1 MFKKEI
7 IMKKKRIRRSIRK
20 GAVVTLAA
28 LLAACGNKGRN
39 TEISVPSAEAG
50 APADVI
56 ITPIN
61 TAVPEPSGTPAS
73 VAEDEKKEESSAPET
88 RKMPA
93 GQSNDAAAV
102 IRDPVGGDWLKEI
115 NEYKYNCL
123 NTWGTWNEEAM
134 SCSWV
139 PLNQAESVSTVS
151 QNSTRELSPYEKE
164 LNRLNAAILS
174 ASNELVSAQK
184 AHENAVKEVEAAKEN
199 LETASAT
206 LKTNRE
212 TLETAKALLAQK
224 NLALA
229 AADTR
234 LAQAQDVYADTIQAA
249 QEEYDSMV
257 AGANDVL
264 TQEFAE
270 SKDAYDKAVALAQ
283 SVYDTATADAKA
295 EYDRKVSDA
304 ESLKSANDA
313 AANAK
318 YPSAMA
324 EAASSYNK
332 AIQDAQAVYDRKVA
346 EAQKTYDANLAARQ
360 DEYDEALR
368 TAQADPDYVSAKAN
382 LAGALAEQARA
393 VNDKQEKD
401 QALAQAQEELSDARM
416 ELAVRTSAHDDAVE
430 AKKRADAAAQAAQ
443 TAYAN
448 ALAARDSAKADD
460 DEAQKAVNEAQAA
473 LDEANQNKKDADNQ
487 LTEANKALEVGKKRI
502 SDAEAVLKAKQQAVT
517 EAQDVINKGVAGF
530 YEKQGEAGQRALA
543 ILNYASSDQ
552 MKTSARKTSI
562 GTEDDATSLENT
574 AASFAYLRKL
584 NEIRKGEG
592 LSEVKVTDVAM
603 ALAQGQANASK
614 VEYGRAHNNEL
625 LQYQNG
631 KYLNGYGENLYWTS
645 GNGSVEKAYDGWYT
659 KEKEVSEWFDSH
671 PGKSIDNA
679 TDRAECAKELKLQS
693 GYVQTGHY
701 ENIVDPDY
709 TVAGYGINTDS
720 RYGTTQ
726 INEFEKPVTMK
737 NEPSYTVAEYE
748 QLFLDYY
755 SAVTKTLADAT
766 QERADAQ
773 ARLNQLNDAKG
784 LTAEEQQAI
793 KDAEAEVEQAQDLI
807 DTCTETLSD
816 ANLTKSGTADALKD
830 SQSALDSTKETLDA
844 RNTEASAAADTEA
857 TTKDSMDAQQTT
869 VDQDAQN
876 VEDKQDA
883 ADEAAETLDAANNGV
898 EDAQTEMNVQDALVA
913 EETADEKRVLEEAE
927 ADTIVADTE
936 TEQKEIQDQK
946 EADALNTRNAAE
958 AEAASTRE
966 QELDASKAQYDTTV
980 SDAKSVYDEE
990 TADALAEKTGSEAD
1004 AADTKADADQ
1014 KAQDK
1019 YDAAE
1024 AEAKT
1029 VQDRKDAEA
1038 KNALDEV
1045 QADHDSVAQEAS
1057 DAADAEKAAD
1067 QAVTDAETAEENAVE
1082 RLDTAVDNE
1091 AKTADDVTK
1100 AQENLDQ
1107 KNTDKDKF
1115 LNPEKYWEEEKSEEN
1130 TGNETDEE
1138 TAGTVTDDMH
1148 AYSAT
1153 DDAKP
1158 MFSKKRSGLFSFL
1171 SYLPEDGEII
1181 SLVFTRN
1188 IVNTGTP
1195 AASSVSPLQ

>member
-1 MFKKEI
+1 
-7 IMKKKRIRRSIRK
+7 MKKKRIKRSVRK
-20 GAVVTLAA
+20 GTAVTLAA

-39 TEISVPSAEAG
+39 TEIPVPSAEAG
-50 APADVI
+50 TPADVI
-56 ITPIN
+56 ITPVN

-102 IRDPVGGDWLKEI
+102 IRDSAGGEWRKEI
-115 NEYKYNCL
+115 NEYKDNCL
-123 NTWGTWNEEAM
+123 NTWGTWNEETR

-139 PLNQAESVSTVS
+139 PLNQTAPVSTAS
-151 QNSTRELSPYEKE
+151 KSNTRELSPYEKE

-184 AHENAVKEVEAAKEN
+184 AHEDAVKEVEAAKEN
-199 LETASAT
+199 LEAATAT

-234 LAQAQDVYADTIQAA
+234 LAQAQDVYAETIQAA
-249 QEEYDSMV
+249 QEEYDSKV

-283 SVYDTATADAKA
+283 SVYDTATVDAKA

-304 ESLKSANDA
+304 ESLKTANDT

-318 YPSAMA
+318 YSSAMA
-324 EAASSYNK
+324 EAASVYNK
-332 AIQDAQAVYDRKVA
+332 ALQDAQSVYDREVA
-346 EAQKTYDANLAARQ
+346 AAQKTYDDNLAARQ

-368 TAQADPDYVSAKAN
+368 AAQSDPDYVSAKAN

-393 VNDKQEKD
+393 VNDKQVKD
-401 QALAQAQEELSDARM
+401 QELVQAQEELSDART
-416 ELAVRTSAHDDAVE
+416 ELAVRTSAHEDAVE
-430 AKKRADAAAQAAQ
+430 ASKKADAAAQKAQ
-443 TAYAN
+443 TAYDN
-448 ALAARDSAKADD
+448 ALAARDSAKTD
-460 DEAQKAVNEAQAA
+460 DEEAQRAVDEAQAA
-473 LDEANQNKKDADNQ
+473 LDQANENKKDADNR
-487 LTEANKALEVGKKRI
+487 LTEANKALEAGKKRI
-502 SDAEAVLKAKQQAVT
+502 SDAEAVLQAKQQAVT
-517 EAQDVINKGVAGF
+517 DAQAVINKGVAGF

-552 MKTSARKTSI
+552 MKTAERKTSI
-562 GTEDDATSLENT
+562 GTADDATSLENV
-574 AASFAYLRKL
+574 AASFDYLRKL
-584 NEIRKGEG
+584 NEIRSEEG
-592 LSEVKVTDVAM
+592 LTELKVTDVAM
-603 ALAQGQANASK
+603 ALAQGQANASR

-625 LQYQNG
+625 LQYENG

-645 GNGSVEKAYDGWYT
+645 GNGSVDSAFDGWYT
-659 KEKEVSEWFDSH
+659 KEKAVSEWFDSH
-671 PGKSIDNA
+671 PDRSIDNA
-679 TDRAECAKELKLQS
+679 DDRAECARELKLQS

-701 ENIVDPDY
+701 ENIIDPDY

-737 NEPSYTVAEYE
+737 NEPSYTVTEYE
-748 QLFLDYY
+748 QMFLDYY

-773 ARLNQLNDAKG
+773 ARLNQLNDTKG

-793 KDAEAEVEQAQDLI
+793 DDAEAEVERTQGLI
-807 DTCTETLSD
+807 NTCTETLSG
-816 ANLTKSGTADALKD
+816 ANFTKSGTADVLKD
-830 SQSALDSTKETLDA
+830 AQTALDGAKEALDA
-844 RNTEASAAADTEA
+844 RNSEADAAAETEADA
-857 TTKDSMDAQQTT
+857 KDSMDAQQTT
-869 VDQDAQN
+869 VDQDVQN
-876 VEDKQDA
+876 VEEKQDA
-883 ADEAAETLDAANNGV
+883 ADEAAETLDTANTSMEN
-898 EDAQTEMNVQDALVA
+898 AQSEMNAQDALVA
-913 EETADEKRVLEEAE
+913 EETADEKQALEEAE

-936 TEQKEIQDQK
+936 AEQKEIQDQK

-958 AEAASTRE
+958 ADAASVKK
-966 QELDASKAQYDTTV
+966 QELDASQAQYDSTV
-980 SDAKSVYDEE
+980 SDAQSVYDEE
-990 TADALAEKTGSEAD
+990 TADALAEKTDSEAD
-1004 AADTKADADQ
+1004 AAEAKADVDQ
-1014 KAQDK
+1014 KAQEK

-1024 AEAKT
+1024 AEAKA
-1029 VQDRKDAEA
+1029 VQEQKDAAAES
-1038 KNALDEV
+1038 ALDEV
-1045 QADHDSVAQEAS
+1045 QADHDNAAQEAS
-1057 DAADAEKAAD
+1057 DAAEAEKTAE
-1067 QAVTDAETAEENAVE
+1067 QAVTDAETAEKSAED

-1091 AKTADDVTK
+1091 AKAADGVTK

-1107 KNTDKDKF
+1107 KNTDKDRF
-1115 LNPEKYWEEEKSEEN
+1115 LHPEKYREEEKAEES
-1130 TGNETDEE
+1130 TDNETDEE
-1138 TAGTVTDDMH
+1138 TAGVTADDMH
-1148 AYSAT
+1148 AYSAS
-1153 DDAKP
+1153 DDAIP
-1158 MFSKKRSGLFSFL
+1158 MSARKRSGLFSFL
-1171 SYLPEDGEII
+1171 SYLPQDGEII

-1188 IVNTGTP
+1188 TVNTGTP